1 MKSGI
6 LTIEVK
12 SFQAVLRREEED
24 SHVAVFSCALLKPKA
39 AGRSAPEDRHDPLT
53 VKCSKDGVV
62 TIENKDKTYL

>member
-12 SFQAVLRREEED
+12 SFQAVLRREED